1 MMSAAP
7 RLMIRSCSSTG
18 GNSRRLT
25 APALYHTDFGGAR
38 HARPAGVARYN
49 VGVMALRKDDAT
61 SPPKRPLWRRRWF
74 RRTLIGVGALALL
87 FVIVVGV
94 AALWAFTILP
104 RSLPSVTALE
114 TLQPIQGTKIYD
126 DNDEPMTELH
136 VERRIL
142 VPLAQIPQSLR
153 DAILATE
160 DRRFYSHWGIDP
172 IGVARAILQNYR
184 RGRIVEG
191 GSTITQQLT
200 KVLFL
205 TPDKSLERKLKEAV
219 LALELERRY
228 SKDRILEMYLN
239 QVYFGHGSYGVEAA
253 ARTFFGK
260 PVSELTVK
268 ESALIAGLPRAPSN
282 YSPFDRADA
291 AKRRREVV
299 LRRMVDFGVLKDEE
313 SKRLA
318 KTDLGLIPPERRR
331 TTGQYFVEYVQQSLE
346 ANYGPDLVL
355 KGGLNVYTT
364 LNPTMQLAAE
374 QSLRDGLK
382 ALQGR
387 SAQARPGESR
397 EGAVI
402 TVEPQTG
409 YVTAMV
415 GGSDFLR
422 SEFNRAVQ
430 AKRQPGS
437 AFKPFIYIA
446 ALEAG
451 FTPASQIEDS
461 PVSYTVGG
469 GQPVWKPENYDRK
482 FRGST
487 TLQQAIEESVN
498 VVTVKLQERIGLS
511 KTIQVARR
519 LGIASPLDVN
529 LSLALG
535 TSDLSLLELTS
546 AYGVLAN
553 QGVWMPPVTIR
564 YVTDAQGKLLEEH
577 VPEGRE
583 AIAPET
589 AYVITHMLRGVVE
602 RGTGQAAKALGRP
615 IAAKTGTTNDYSN
628 AWFIGFTPRLATGV
642 WVGYDRPRS
651 LGKDETRSRGA
662 VPIWVRYMGRVPPG
676 HLRPRSAGEEST
688 EPRRQLGNG
697 HADLLHRVPLPDGD
711 APVAA
716 LTALGVPGRLDV
728 HRDAIWCPDLVLPAI
743 EAPDGRG
750 VVVDHAPLPGE
761 RGADRVGGADDV
773 VTLLEER
780 KHGNLQRR
788 QLRVEPEHDP
798 LLAAHFLL
806 AVGIGHEGQER
817 SVHPGRRLDDERD
830 DVLLALL
837 VEVRERLAAPLRVLL
852 EVEVGTVGDTHQLA
866 PADREVVL
874 DVHRALGV
882 VRQLVALVLADSQI
896 FVAQAVALEP
906 REAVLD
912 PPVVPVLVGRPAVDT
927 IVRVDEEL
935 DLHLLEL
942 TIPEDEVARRDLV
955 AERSTGLRD
964 AERQLQSH
972 RLQDV
977 VEVHEHRLG
986 RLRTQVG
993 ERGVLLDG
1001 AHERLEHEG

>member
-1 MMSAAP
+1 
-7 RLMIRSCSSTG
+7 
-18 GNSRRLT
+18 
-25 APALYHTDFGGAR
+25 
-38 HARPAGVARYN
+38 
-49 VGVMALRKDDAT
+49 MALRKDDAT

-74 RRTLIGVGALALL
+74 QRTLIGVGALTLL

-172 IGVARAILQNYR
+172 IGVARAVIQNYR

-331 TTGQYFVEYVQQSLE
+331 TTGQYFVDYVQQSLE
-346 ANYGPDLVL
+346 AKYGPDLVL

-387 SAQARPGESR
+387 SAQARPGESP

-409 YVTAMV
+409 YVKAMV

-651 LGKDETRSRGA
+651 LGKDETGSRVA
-662 VPIWVRYMGRVPPG
+662 VPIWVSYMGRVLGDSPKEDFPVPDRVVSLLIDEDPSG
-676 HLRPRSAGEEST
+676 ECLRPVPMAFVKGSESGVVCSGVGQ
-688 EPRRQLGNG
+688 PRAQLSPASPPASQPPPTGTT
-697 HADLLHRVPLPDGD
+697 
-711 APVAA
+711 APTPAA
-716 LTALGVPGRLDV
+716 PPNPVPG
-728 HRDAIWCPDLVLPAI
+728 
-743 EAPDGRG
+743 
-750 VVVDHAPLPGE
+750 
-761 RGADRVGGADDV
+761 
-773 VTLLEER
+773 
-780 KHGNLQRR
+780 
-788 QLRVEPEHDP
+788 
-798 LLAAHFLL
+798 
-806 AVGIGHEGQER
+806 GQT
-817 SVHPGRRLDDERD
+817 P
-830 DVLLALL
+830 
-837 VEVRERLAAPLRVLL
+837 
-852 EVEVGTVGDTHQLA
+852 
-866 PADREVVL
+866 
-874 DVHRALGV
+874 
-882 VRQLVALVLADSQI
+882 
-896 FVAQAVALEP
+896 
-906 REAVLD
+906 
-912 PPVVPVLVGRPAVDT
+912 
-927 IVRVDEEL
+927 
-935 DLHLLEL
+935 
-942 TIPEDEVARRDLV
+942 
-955 AERSTGLRD
+955 
-964 AERQLQSH
+964 
-972 RLQDV
+972 
-977 VEVHEHRLG
+977 
-986 RLRTQVG
+986 
-993 ERGVLLDG
+993 
-1001 AHERLEHEG
+1001 